1 MKLALL
7 YTVWIGDDME
17 MLKSSIMHH
26 KDLVDAIYIN
36 YQYISNRGETAHDNK
51 AVFWDMMR
59 EFATNYPNVFI
70 GDFFKPD
77 LNVNTKENERVK
89 HNNMIQLLKN
99 HAQTDGYTHFIM
111 TACDHFY
118 TPGQLEWAKEY
129 HQSHNIDL
137 SFTMMRTYYKHA
149 NWYLDPM
156 EYYYMPFI
164 HKLYP
169 ETEISKNVKYPV
181 RVDPSVMV
189 NTSKKFRVF
198 TPDECL
204 LHHYSMVRKDIE
216 RKLRNAAASI
226 RWTPQQVETFIS
238 EYHNAKPGDQISY
251 FQGRKIVEIT
261 K

>member
-1 MKLALL
+1 M
-7 YTVWIGDDME
+7 VF
-17 MLKSSIMHH
+17 
-26 KDLVDAIYIN
+26 DLVLN
-36 YQYISNRGETAHDNK
+36 
-51 AVFWDMMR
+51 V
-59 EFATNYPNVFI
+59 PNVFLGLHFI
-70 GDFFKPD
+70 PN
-77 LNVNTKENERVK
+77 LYLNTKENERIK
-89 HNNMIQLLKN
+89 HNNMIQQLKQ
-99 HAQTDGYTHFIM
+99 HAKTEVYTHFIM

-118 TPGQLEWAKEY
+118 DLDQLNWAKNY
-129 HQSHNIDL
+129 HASHDVDL
-137 SFTMMRTYYKHA
+137 SLTMMRTYYKHD

-164 HKLYP
+164 HKLHP
-169 ETEISKNVKYPV
+169 ETEISKTVKYPV

-189 NTSKKFRVF
+189 NTSKNYRIF

-226 RWTPQQVETFIS
+226 RWTPQQVETFIN
-238 EYHNAKPGDQISY
+238 EYNNAKPGDQISY